1 MYIVIAIIV
10 FGILVGIHEL
20 GHFLMAKA
28 CGVRVNEF
36 SIGMGPAI
44 LKRQKGE
51 TLYAL
56 RVLPLGGYCAMEGE
70 DGDSSD
76 ERAFTRKSVW
86 GRLAI
91 LFAGPFMNFL
101 LGLLIVLLLYSQ
113 VEAFGTNVV
122 HSLSD
127 GFSMSG
133 GETVLEPGDRI
144 TRINGHRIRYAGD
157 FTLYMDRTEGKP
169 VDMTLRR
176 GGETLSLRQVT
187 LEKKLFPNG
196 DGTESY
202 RYGVMFETMTATA
215 GERLKLGFYQAY
227 SFVRSVLMGLSDLI
241 TGAVGL
247 RDMSGAVGIV
257 SVISETGKSAP
268 NARAAV
274 MNISYISAFLA
285 VNLAVMNLLPIPAL
299 DGGRI
304 FFMLVVAALQKLLH
318 RRIDPKYEGY
328 IHMAGMALLLALM
341 ALLVVNDVWRLI
353 GR

>member
-10 FGILVGIHEL
+10 FGILIGIHEL
-20 GHFLMAKA
+20 GHFLAAKG

-44 LKRQKGE
+44 LKKQKGE

-70 DGDSSD
+70 NGDSSD
-76 ERAFTRKSVW
+76 ERSFTRKSVW
-86 GRLAI
+86 ARLAV

-101 LGLLIVLLLYSQ
+101 LGLIVVLLLYSQ
-113 VEAFGTNVV
+113 VSAFGTNAI
-122 HSLSD
+122 HSFSE
-127 GFSMSG
+127 GFEMT
-133 GETVLEPGDRI
+133 GETALEVGDRI
-144 TRINGHRIRYAGD
+144 VSIDGHAVRYAGD
-157 FTLYMDRTEGKP
+157 FTLFMDRSGGKP
-169 VDMTLRR
+169 VDMVVRR
-176 GGETLSLRQVT
+176 DGERLTLRQV
-187 LEKKLFPNG
+187 LLAKKLFPND
-196 DGTESY
+196 DGTETY
-202 RYGVMFETMTATA
+202 RYGVTFQTVRATA

-227 SFVRSVLMGLSDLI
+227 SFVRGVLMGLSDLI

-257 SVISETGKSAP
+257 SVISETGRSAP

-304 FFMLVVAALQKLLH
+304 FFMLVVHALEKLLR

-328 IHMAGMALLLALM
+328 IHAAGMALLMAFM
-341 ALLVVNDVWRLI
+341 ALLLVNDIWRI
-353 GR
+353 VGR

>member
-10 FGILVGIHEL
+10 FGILIGIHEL
-20 GHFLMAKA
+20 GHFLAAKA
-28 CGVRVNEF
+28 CRVRVNEF

-44 LKRQKGE
+44 LKKQKGE

-76 ERAFTRKSVW
+76 ERSFTRKSVW
-86 GRLAI
+86 ERLAV

-101 LGLLIVLLLYSQ
+101 LGLLIVLLLYAQ
-113 VEAFGTNVV
+113 VEAFGSNVV
-122 HSLSD
+122 DS
-127 GFSMSG
+127 FSEGVSMT
-133 GETVLEPGDRI
+133 GETVLEAGDRI
-144 TRINGHRIRYAGD
+144 TRIDGKTVRYAGD
-157 FTLYMDRTEGKP
+157 FTLYMDRSGGKP
-169 VDMTLRR
+169 VDMTVRR
-176 GGETLSLRQVT
+176 DGATLTLRQVL
-187 LEKKLFPNG
+187 LEKKLFPND
-196 DGTESY
+196 DGTETY
-202 RYGVMFETMTATA
+202 RYGVNFRTVRATA
-215 GERLKLGFYQAY
+215 GERLKLGLYQTY

-257 SVISETGKSAP
+257 SVISETGRSAP
-268 NARAAV
+268 DARTAV

-304 FFMLVVAALQKLLH
+304 FFMLVVHALEKLLR
-318 RRIDPKYEGY
+318 RRIDPRYEGY

-341 ALLVVNDVWRLI
+341 AVLVVNDVWRII